1 MGSLWP
7 VIKTEH
13 FFKNFLNVFKIP
25 RAMPGI
31 VASIKFH
38 VFFPN
43 FSHFSNENKTPCT
56 TIPRFSHVFNIYI
69 LNPKQFS
76 Y

>member
-1 MGSLWP
+1 
-7 VIKTEH
+7 
-13 FFKNFLNVFKIP
+13 
-25 RAMPGI
+25 MPGI